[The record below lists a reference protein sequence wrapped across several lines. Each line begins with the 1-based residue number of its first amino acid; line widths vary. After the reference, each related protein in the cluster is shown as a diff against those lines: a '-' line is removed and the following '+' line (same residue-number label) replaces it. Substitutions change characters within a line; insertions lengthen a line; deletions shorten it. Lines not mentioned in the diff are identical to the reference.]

1 MKRKTLTRG
10 QQVLIVLVLVTLL
23 PIAGMLIAFVLL
35 GQGTPS
41 G

>member
-1 MKRKTLTRG
+1 MKRKPLTRG
-10 QQVLIVLVLVTLL
+10 ERVLIVLVVVTLL
-23 PIAGMLIAFVLL
+23 PIAGMLIAFVLV